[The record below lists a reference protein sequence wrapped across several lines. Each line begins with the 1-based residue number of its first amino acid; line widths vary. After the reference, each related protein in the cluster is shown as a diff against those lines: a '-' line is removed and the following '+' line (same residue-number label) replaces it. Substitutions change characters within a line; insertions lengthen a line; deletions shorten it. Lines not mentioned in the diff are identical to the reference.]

1 MNQGRAWS
9 PVPGFPVMSSPD
21 PEYQLDFFLKNGFQR
36 KVCPTCEKPF
46 WTLDA
51 ERRLC
56 GDPPCVP
63 YSFIGAPATKR
74 AYGLREMREAFLG
87 FFEKRGH
94 TRVAR
99 YPVVARWRDD
109 IYLTIASIA
118 DFQPHVTSGEVPP
131 PANPLTISQP
141 CIRLNDLDSV
151 GKSGR
156 HLTTFEMMAHH
167 VFNTPQEYIYF
178 KDQTV
183 AYCHEFLTQTLGM
196 DGKEITY
203 KENPWAGGGNA
214 GPAIEVMVRGL
225 EVATLVFM
233 KWVADPNGPIDVK
246 GEKYREMDL
255 QIVDTGYGLERL
267 AWITNG
273 APTIY
278 DALFPDL
285 VQFLLREAGLEEKVK
300 DPRFGNMLAETAKA
314 SSIMSVDTGTK
325 VLELRR
331 QVHAALERKGVH
343 IPFEDMLGVWEPLE
357 KAYALSD
364 HARCLAFMLGDGIVP
379 SNVKAGYLTRM
390 VVRKCLRMM
399 EDLKL
404 KLTLFDIVDRQLEAF
419 AGDFPELKAHRDYVK
434 TVLDLETQRYQET
447 LEKGRRLVEREA
459 KAYKGKAFPLEKL
472 IDLYDSQGL
481 NPEIVK
487 AVAEPLGVKVDVP
500 DDFYSAVA
508 NKHAKASADEQED
521 YSGAH
526 EDARFEG
533 LPPTRTLYYEDSTIR
548 DFDATVVWTEGD
560 LVVLDQTALY
570 PEGGGQPADKGF
582 LHTGGHGAAEARG
595 AGEARTDRGPSSA
608 KGPSVEVVDVQK
620 YATSKGNVVVH
631 KVKHNALKRGD
642 RVHGHVDWDRRTGHT
657 RHHTAT
663 HLILASA
670 KQVLGFHTWQGGAQK
685 GYDRSRV
692 DIQHYSRITDDQLR
706 RIEEIANK
714 AVLEARPVEKTW
726 MPRDE
731 AEKRFGMQLYQGG
744 IPKGREVRVVT
755 VKDLDVECCGGTH
768 VLATNEIGPIKI
780 LRTERIQDGLE
791 RIEFAAGMAAIQQ
804 MQRKDEL
811 LKEAAETL
819 SVPSDQVP
827 QAAKR
832 FFEEWKQLRK
842 ENEALKARLAE
853 LESKNF
859 SPVLTATVEGHAVSV
874 DVKAVDAATL
884 RNLAQEYAKGAQG
897 AVAVVNLQGAFVVA
911 GPGAVPIAKKLAAGK
926 AGGKPDL
933 AQGSIPDFN
942 APDAKAAAERLAVLL
957 R

>member
-1 MNQGRAWS
+1 
-9 PVPGFPVMSSPD
+9 MSMD
-21 PEYQLDFFLKNGFQR
+21 AEYQLDFFKKNGFER
-36 KVCPTCEKPF
+36 KQCPSCSMWF
-46 WTLDA
+46 WTLDRA
-51 ERRLC
+51 RTLC
-56 GDPPCVP
+56 GDPPCVQ
-63 YSFIGAPATKR
+63 YSFVGAPATKR
-74 AYGLREMREAFLG
+74 QYGLAEMREEFLR
-87 FFEKRGH
+87 FFETRGVKH

-131 PANPLTISQP
+131 PANPLCISQP

-167 VFNTPQEYIYF
+167 VFNTPDNYIYF

-183 AYCHEFLTQTLGM
+183 AYCHEFMTDVLGM

-214 GPAIEVMVRGL
+214 GPAIEVMIRGL

-233 KWVADPNGPIDVK
+233 KWVADPAGPIDVK
-246 GEKYREMDL
+246 GETYREMDL

-267 AWITNG
+267 VWISNG

-278 DALFPDL
+278 QALFPDA
-285 VQFLLREAGLEEKVK
+285 VRFLLREAGLEEKVN
-300 DPRFGNMLAETAKA
+300 DPRVQRMLADTARA

-325 VLELRR
+325 VLELRKR
-331 QVHAALERKGVH
+331 VHAALREKGDD
-343 IPFEDMLGVWEPLE
+343 IPFEDMLAVWEPLE
-357 KAYALSD
+357 KVYALSD

-390 VVRKCLRMM
+390 VIRKCLRMM

-404 KLTLFDIVDRQLEAF
+404 KVSLYDLVHLQLKAF
-419 AGDFPELKAHRDYVK
+419 EKDFPDLLAHDDYVR
-434 TVLDLETQRYQET
+434 TVLELETQRYAET

-459 KAYKGKAFPLEKL
+459 KAFKGKAFPLEKL

-487 AVAEPLGVKVDVP
+487 AVAEPLGVTVDVP

-508 NKHAKASADEQED
+508 NKHAKAKPEEREDYAGAQED
-521 YSGAH
+521 K
-526 EDARFEG
+526 RFEK
-533 LPPTRTLYYEDSTIR
+533 LPPTRAIYYEDSTVR
-548 DFDATVVWTEGD
+548 DFHATVVWTEGD
-560 LVVLDQTALY
+560 LVVLDQTAFY
-570 PEGGGQPADKGF
+570 PEGGGQPADRGVM
-582 LHTGGHGAAEARG
+582 HTGGHNG
-595 AGEARTDRGPSSA
+595 D
-608 KGPSVEVVDVQK
+608 KGPMVEAAGGNAEDQDVRKHVEVVDVQK
-620 YATSKGNVVVH
+620 YATPTGNVVAH
-631 KVKHNALKRGD
+631 KVKQNSLKKGD
-642 RVHGHVDWDRRTGHT
+642 KVHGHVDWDRRTGHT

-692 DIQHYSRITDDQLR
+692 DIQHYQRITDEQLKA
-706 RIEEIANK
+706 IEELANQ
-714 AVLEARPVEKTW
+714 AVLEDRPVEKTW

-744 IPKGREVRVVT
+744 VPKGREVRVVT
-755 VKDLDVECCGGTH
+755 VKDFDVECCGGTH
-768 VLATNEIGPIKI
+768 VQSTNEVGPIKV
-780 LRTERIQDGLE
+780 LRAERIQDGLE
-791 RIEFAAGMAAIQQ
+791 RIEFAAGMAAIRQA
-804 MQRKDEL
+804 QRTDAL
-811 LKEAAETL
+811 LR
-819 SVPSDQVP
+819 
-827 QAAKR
+827 QAADVFSVQVDEVPKTAQR
-832 FFEEWKQLRK
+832 FFEEWKALRK

-853 LESKNF
+853 LEAKSF
-859 SPVLTATVEGHAVSV
+859 EPQLVMTVETHDVALG
-874 DVKAVDAATL
+874 VKAVDAATL
-884 RNLAQEYAKGAQG
+884 RTLAVEYAKGQTR
-897 AVAVVNLQGAFVVA
+897 AVAVVNLQGNFAIA
-911 GPGAVPIAKKLAAGK
+911 GPGALVIAKKLAEGK

-933 AQGSIPDFN
+933 AQGSIAGFTPS
-942 APDAKAAAERLAVLL
+942 DAKQAVEAIRKRLA
-957 R
+957 

>member
-1 MNQGRAWS
+1 MSQLS
-9 PVPGFPVMSSPD
+9 PMEM
-21 PEYQLDFFLKNGFQR
+21 EYQLDYFLKNGFQR
-36 KVCPTCEKPF
+36 KVCPSCKMAF

-51 ERRLC
+51 QRSMC
-56 GDPPCVP
+56 GDPPCAQYAFV
-63 YSFIGAPATKR
+63 GAPVGKKR
-74 AYGLREMREAFLG
+74 YTLTEMREEFLG

-118 DFQPHVTSGEVPP
+118 DFQPHVTSGEVAP

-167 VFNTPQEYIYF
+167 VFNYPGDYHYF

-183 AYCHEFLTQTLGM
+183 AYCHEFLTQTLGFP
-196 DGKEITY
+196 GAEITY
-203 KENPWAGGGNA
+203 KENPWSGGGNA
-214 GPAIEVMVRGL
+214 GPAVEVLIRGL

-246 GEKYREMDL
+246 GEKYREMDV

-273 APTIY
+273 EPTIY
-278 DALFPDL
+278 QALFPDA
-285 VQFLLREAGLEEKVK
+285 VRYLLHEAGLTERVS
-300 DPRFGNMLAETAKA
+300 DPRVQNMLAETARA
-314 SSIMSVDTGTK
+314 SSIMSVDTGVK
-325 VLELRR
+325 VMELRKK
-331 QVHAALERKGVH
+331 VHASLAQKGVT
-343 IPFEDMLGVWEPLE
+343 IPFEEMLSIWEPLE
-357 KAYALSD
+357 KVYALSD

-390 VVRKCLRMM
+390 VIRKCLRMM

-404 KLTLFDIVDRQLEAF
+404 NVTLYDIVDVQLKAF
-419 AGDFPELKAHRDYVK
+419 KGDFPELSAHRDYIR
-434 TVLDLETQRYQET
+434 TVLELETERYAET

-459 KAYKGKAFPLEKL
+459 KTYKGKTYPLDKL
-472 IDLYDSQGL
+472 VDLYDSQGI

-487 AVAEPLGVKVDVP
+487 NVAEPLGVTVDVP
-500 DDFYSAVA
+500 DDFYSMVA

-526 EDARFEG
+526 EDARFTK
-533 LPPTRTLYYEDSTIR
+533 LAPTRAIFYEDSTIPE
-548 DFDATVVWTEGD
+548 FQANVVWAEGD
-560 LVVLDQTALY
+560 LVVLDATAFY
-570 PEGGGQPADKGF
+570 AEGGGQPADKGI
-582 LHTGGHGAAEARG
+582 LHTGGHGG
-595 AGEARTDRGPSSA
+595 QMGP
-608 KGPSVEVVDVQK
+608 KVEVIDVQK
-620 YATSKGNVVVH
+620 YATLGGHVIVH
-631 KVKHNALKRGD
+631 KVKQPGVLKQGD
-642 RVHGHVDWDRRTGHT
+642 KVHGHVDWDRRTGHT

-692 DIQHYSRITDDQLR
+692 DIQHYSRITDEQIR
-706 RIEEIANK
+706 QIEELANQ
-714 AVLEARPVEKTW
+714 AVLDDRPVEKVW
-726 MPRDE
+726 MPRDV
-731 AEKRFGMQLYQGG
+731 AEKQFGMQLYQGG
-744 IPKGREVRVVT
+744 VPKGREVRVVK

-768 VLATNEIGPIKI
+768 VVSTADVGPIKI

-791 RIEFAAGMAAIQQ
+791 RIEFSAGMAAIKQ

-811 LKEAAETL
+811 LKQTAEAFSVQVDEVPKTAE
-819 SVPSDQVP
+819 
-827 QAAKR
+827 R
-832 FFEEWKQLRK
+832 FFNEWKHLRK
-842 ENEALKARLAE
+842 ENEQLKARLAE
-853 LESKNF
+853 LESKSF
-859 SPVLTATVEGHAVSV
+859 APQVTGEIEGHKFAVE
-874 DVKAVDAATL
+874 VKELDATTL
-884 RNLAQEYAKGAQG
+884 RTLAQEFAKTQPT
-897 AVAVVNLQGAFVVA
+897 AVVVVNPQGNFVVA

-926 AGGKPDL
+926 AGGKDNL
-933 AQGSIPDFN
+933 AQGSIPDF
-942 APDAKAAAERLAVLL
+942 AAQDVRQAVDKLKQRL
-957 R
+957 

>member
-1 MNQGRAWS
+1 MEA
-9 PVPGFPVMSSPD
+9 
-21 PEYQLDFFLKNGFQR
+21 EYQLDFFKTNGFQR
-36 KVCPTCEKPF
+36 KVCPSCSMAF

-51 ERRLC
+51 GRSFC
-56 GDPPCVP
+56 GDPPCVE
-63 YSFIGAPATKR
+63 YSFVGSPATKR
-74 AYGLREMREAFLG
+74 EFGLSEMRETFLS

-94 TRVAR
+94 ARVAR

-118 DFQPHVTSGEVPP
+118 DFQPHVTSGEVAP

-167 VFNTPQEYIYF
+167 VFNYPENYIYF

-196 DGKEITY
+196 AAEEITY

-214 GPAIEVMVRGL
+214 GPAIEVLIRGL

-233 KWVADPNGPIDVK
+233 KWVADPEGPIDVK
-246 GEKYREMDL
+246 GERYREMDL

-267 AWITNG
+267 VWISNG

-278 DALFPDL
+278 QALFPET
-285 VQFLLREAGLEEKVK
+285 VRFLLREAGLEERVN
-300 DPRFGNMLAETAKA
+300 DPRVQRMLADTARA

-331 QVHAALERKGVH
+331 RVHESLREKGVD
-343 IPFEDMLGVWEPLE
+343 IAFDEMMAVWEPLE
-357 KAYALSD
+357 KVYALSD

-399 EDLKL
+399 DEL
-404 KLTLFDIVDRQLEAF
+404 KLTLSLADIVDLQLKAIEA
-419 AGDFPELKAHRDYVK
+419 DFPELSAHKEYIH

-459 KAYKGKAFPLEKL
+459 KAFKGKEFPLEKL

-487 AVAEPLGVKVDVP
+487 AVAEPLGVRVDVP
-500 DDFYSAVA
+500 DDFYSEVA
-508 NKHAKASADEQED
+508 NKHAKAKPEELGQQAEAQED
-521 YSGAH
+521 V
-526 EDARFEG
+526 RFAA
-533 LPPTRTLYYEDSTIR
+533 LPATRAIFYEDSTVK
-548 DFDATVVWTEGD
+548 DFHANVLWSEGD
-560 LVVLDQTALY
+560 LVVLDQTAFY
-570 PEGGGQPADKGF
+570 AEGGGQPADQGVI
-582 LHTGGHGAAEARG
+582 HTGGHNGD
-595 AGEARTDRGPSSA
+595 TGPKA
-608 KGPSVEVVDVQK
+608 QVVDVQK
-620 YATSKGNVVVH
+620 YASAHGGHVIVH
-631 KVKHNALKRGD
+631 KLAGASPFKKGD
-642 RVHGHVDWDRRTGHT
+642 KIHGHVDWDRRTGHT

-692 DIQHYSRITDDQLR
+692 DIQHYQRISDEQLR
-706 RIEEIANK
+706 RIEEIANN
-714 AVLEARPVEKTW
+714 AVLENRVVEKVW
-726 MPRDE
+726 MPRDA
-731 AEKRFGMQLYQGG
+731 AEKAFGMQLYQGG
-744 IPKGREVRVVT
+744 VPKGRDVRVVT
-755 VKDLDVECCGGTH
+755 VKDPAGQKPGLASAEADVFDVECCGGTH
-768 VLATNEIGPIKI
+768 VLSTSDIGPIKI
-780 LRTERIQDGLE
+780 LRSERIQDGLE
-791 RIEFAAGMAAIQQ
+791 RIEFAAGMAAIRQ

-819 SVPSDQVP
+819 SVPQEQVP
-827 QAAKR
+827 QAAQR

-842 ENEALKARLAE
+842 ENDALKARLAG
-853 LESKNF
+853 LEAKNF
-859 SPVLTATVEGHAVSV
+859 APEIEASVEGQATALTVKDV
-874 DVKAVDAATL
+874 DVTSL
-884 RNLAQEYAKGAQG
+884 RNLAQEYAKQFAG
-897 AVAVVNLQGAFVVA
+897 AVAVVNLRGNFVVA
-911 GPGAVPIAKKLAAGK
+911 GPNAVSIAKKLAAGK
-926 AGGKPDL
+926 AGGKPEL
-933 AQGSIPDFN
+933 AQGNVPDFG
-942 APDAKAAAERLAVLL
+942 ATDVVTAVEQLRKRLA
-957 R
+957 